1 MYRLLGIILLCL
13 AGIPAGA
20 QSLRPKVGLAAPA
33 GTQSA
38 VPRHTSERTSVRPT
52 GKPDTVYSCDFY
64 RRYGWYEPGVVITPA
79 VAALRSSFRFTNRDA
94 EGHWRKVESLV
105 MGTPGCGAISP
116 YIVKLG
122 AIESDTLVN
131 SSWKDRLKSTSYV
144 ELASTPDGRDFMQER
159 AYDAEG
165 GLVYTFSRTPLPRV
179 AGEAARYVG
188 SYRDANGLA
197 AEMRRDITGLYT
209 YGTLVSITE
218 DCWGT
223 DSLIEFMDARGLKK
237 ANSEGVA
244 AERYIRNPK
253 GQVLQQQSCDISG
266 RRTIDNWGNC
276 GVQYSYN
283 EAGLTET
290 AMFMDARWRPMAMPD
305 FREVENHVGVV
316 SSRFT
321 YNYLSLVTS
330 ESFYDEYGKPMTNK
344 YGIHRIENTMDSIG
358 THLQTAFYGLDGQ
371 LATDKNGNAV
381 TRYTYDGQ
389 NRLLSI
395 DWLDSQLN
403 PNSTPGYLCRR
414 EWHYD
419 DSAEAEEVISYL
431 ISNGERIVDMKEYTS
446 PTLKRQTY
454 RDGTYEET
462 LYDSRGRELAE
473 RVFYGDTTQYDH
485 GVRTRYR
492 YIYEDWPD
500 GSRVTKKY
508 GDGMTAV
515 WTTDSVTRLKHRVTY
530 GADGTVSSRGLDKY
544 RPGFEKTEYNFNMGR
559 QGTKARV
566 EDLRYNY
573 CTVYPESQVAG
584 STGHIHIDEFGEP
597 DYGYYTDTKPFY
609 YCCYRKIY
617 SGWFDE
623 DSREITDPRVLS
635 NRLPKVW
642 SIEVT
647 DTAAYALGLR
657 DGDVIVA
664 DGSYGTGLLT
674 QYSYVNFRCDRYI
687 RRILNAGR
695 ERRMIVFR
703 VNPDTRE
710 YWLVEIPSLKGTPGQ
725 LGYIERL
732 RYLTRRQRERILSS
746 INEGIDSDSISITRD
761 DVYNEVVPTG
771 DHALLVSYRQGD
783 RNKNVEVD
791 PRLILGVAI
800 PEMGRYRLVSSTSDT
815 KLVHKWINDKERPRA
830 RVFMTADC
838 KAVENAEFGSGEGV
852 WTIRCTVDDTT
863 WQSISP
869 AYDRASALLDSMW
882 RAQPQFKPRRL
893 AGYWTTVGT
902 MDNINVEI
910 DRKGNL
916 QGFAELNSYV
926 GAGDAPDKTVHV
938 RGTAGLTGALDEQ
951 GIMAIE
957 CSDSK
962 FERRADGVLLSREIG
977 DDITESFLH
986 KHVPA
991 TCIIESVDGKT
1002 MTLLINGDRR
1012 VYLHKTKKPCVR
1024 PTQAADAVKPSADAK
1039 VK

>member
-13 AGIPAGA
+13 AGIPGA
-20 QSLRPKVGLAAPA
+20 EAQRLRG
-33 GTQSA
+33 GNED
-38 VPRHTSERTSVRPT
+38 RHTGVAAASQRTSVTSPDRAA
-52 GKPDTVYSCDFY
+52 KQPDTVYSCGFY
-64 RRYGWYEPGVVITPA
+64 RRHGWYEPGVILSPG
-79 VAALRSSFRFTNRDA
+79 VAALRSSYRFTRRDA
-94 EGHWRKVESLV
+94 NGHWRKMELLYKGEPAS
-105 MGTPGCGAISP
+105 GGISP

-122 AIESDTLVN
+122 SMQTDTLVN
-131 SSWKDRLKSTSYV
+131 ESWKERLSSTSYI
-144 ELASTPDGRDFMQER
+144 ELAATPDGYDFMQER
-159 AYDAEG
+159 AYDTG
-165 GLVYTFSRTPLPRV
+165 GALVYTFSRTPLPRT
-179 AGEAARYVG
+179 AGEPARYVG
-188 SYRDANGLA
+188 SYRDADGLP
-197 AEMRRDITGLYT
+197 AEMRRDTTGVYT

-218 DCWGT
+218 DRWGT
-223 DSLIEFMDARGLKK
+223 DSLIEYMDARGLKK
-237 ANSEGVA
+237 ANCDGVA
-244 AERYIRNPK
+244 AERFIYNQR
-253 GQVLQQQSCDISG
+253 GQVLQQQSCDAMG

-276 GVQYSYN
+276 GVQCSYN
-283 EAGLTET
+283 DAGLLET
-290 AMFMDARWRPMAMPD
+290 AMYMDERWRPMPMPD
-305 FREVENHVGVV
+305 YREVGNSVGVV
-316 SSRFT
+316 SSHFT
-321 YNYLSLVTS
+321 YNRLNLQTS
-330 ESFYDEYGKPMTNK
+330 QSFYDEYGRPMVNK
-344 YGIHRIENTMDSIG
+344 YGIHRIEETMDSMG
-358 THLQTAFYGLDGQ
+358 NSLQTAFYGLDGRP
-371 LATDKNGNAV
+371 AADKGGTAV
-381 TRYTYDGQ
+381 TNYTYDDRG
-389 NRLLSI
+389 RLLSV
-395 DWLDSQLN
+395 DWLDVNLQ
-403 PNSTPGYLCRR
+403 PNSTQGYLCRR
-414 EWHYD
+414 EYLYD
-419 DSAEAEEVISYL
+419 DGAGAIEETNYL
-431 ISNGERIVDMKEYTS
+431 ISNGERIVGMKKYTS

-485 GVRTRYR
+485 GVRTRYS
-492 YIYEDWPD
+492 YGYEDWSD
-500 GSRVTKKY
+500 GSRVTMTY
-508 GDGMTAV
+508 DDGRTVV

-544 RPGFEKTEYNFNMGR
+544 RPGFETTEHNFNMGL

-566 EDLRYNY
+566 EDFRYNY
-573 CTVYPESQVAG
+573 CTAYPESQVAG

-597 DYGYYTDTKPFY
+597 DYGYYSVNLPY
-609 YCCYRKIY
+609 YYRCYGRAGGR
-617 SGWFDE
+617 SFDE
-623 DSREITDPRVLS
+623 DSREITDSRALS

-664 DGSYGTGLLT
+664 DGSYGTGVLT

-710 YWLVEIPSLKGTPGQ
+710 YGLVEIPSLNGTPGQ

-746 INEGIDSDSISITRD
+746 INEGIDSDTISLTRD

-863 WQSISP
+863 WQSVSP
-869 AYDRASALLDSMW
+869 AYDRASALLDSI
-882 RAQPQFKPRRL
+882 RLAQPRFKPRRL

-902 MDNINVEI
+902 INNVNVEI
-910 DRKGNL
+910 DSNGNL
-916 QGFAELNSYV
+916 QGFAELNSYI
-926 GAGDAPDKTVHV
+926 GTGQAPDKTVHV
-938 RGTAGLTGALDEQ
+938 RGTAGLTGALDEY

-962 FERRADGVLLSREIG
+962 FERRVDGVLLPREIG

-1012 VYLHKTKKPCVR
+1012 VYLHKIRKPCGSE
-1024 PTQAADAVKPSADAK
+1024 AVKPSADAK